1 MAGTLKTE
9 EDARVDSRFPRWGL
23 WRATVVLLVL
33 AALAAGAVSFNVGGL
48 GDSFDRVSRDIGAP
62 WYDATKD
69 TDGDGMPDDVE
80 TEGWRTQVDGV
91 VVTDPDVPD
100 TDGDGL
106 IDGVE
111 AGELTTG
118 KGAEAVY
125 AALSDPVRRDTDGD
139 KIADGDEFY
148 SDMNPRKRDT
158 DGDKLAD
165 DKELAF
171 GSDPTLG
178 NPDDDKYSDKE
189 EYDRGSDPLAYD
201 LGRVQAI
208 GAFTVGATAG
218 DFKFLARHVG
228 RMNDAQLESPEY
240 LAGQIASGVLGI
252 GDIRDLAA
260 SIGSLDLLDAVMNA
274 VGLVPGAGDTAKSVA
289 IMTVFAKQSP
299 RAERAVAGAVQRLPG
314 SKAARKKILG
324 KIFGKRVR
332 LPASLSGGP
341 KDNVVYKGD
350 GYIGITKDF
359 ERRKKEHAAR
369 GRSFIPEPI
378 KGADGLSK
386 GEARAIEET
395 CIVEGGLGAGGGSL
409 QNIRHS
415 ISPNDPDYEAA
426 IAWGRAFL
434 KKSGGTCS

>member
-1 MAGTLKTE
+1 ML
-9 EDARVDSRFPRWGL
+9 
-23 WRATVVLLVL
+23 VVLP
-33 AALAAGAVSFNVGGL
+33 ALAAGAAKFNVGGL
-48 GDSFDRVSRDIGAP
+48 GDSFDRASRDIGAP
-62 WYDATKD
+62 WHDATKD
-69 TDGDGMPDDVE
+69 TDGDGIADDVE
-80 TEGWRTQVDGV
+80 TQGWQTRADGV
-91 VVTDPDVPD
+91 AVTDPDNPD

-106 IDGVE
+106 PDGVE
-111 AGELTTG
+111 AGELTSG
-118 KGAEAVY
+118 KGAEKVY
-125 AALSDPVRRDTDGD
+125 AALSNPVRRDTDGD
-139 KIADGDEFY
+139 NIGDGDEFY

-158 DGDKLAD
+158 DRDGLAD
-165 DKELAF
+165 AKELDF

-201 LGRVQAI
+201 LGRGQAVA
-208 GAFTVGATAG
+208 AFLVGAAAG
-218 DFKFLARHVG
+218 DFEFLARHVG

-240 LAGQIASGVLGI
+240 LAGQIASGVLGV

-260 SIGSLDLLDAVMNA
+260 SIGSFDLIAAVINA
-274 VGLVPGAGDTAKSVA
+274 GGLVPGAGDTAKAVA

-314 SKAARKKILG
+314 SKATKTKILG
-324 KIFGKRVR
+324 KIFGTHVR

-341 KDNVVYKGD
+341 KDNVVYKGA
-350 GYIGITKDF
+350 GYVGITKNF

-369 GRSFIPEPI
+369 ARSFTPKPI
-378 KGADGLSK
+378 KGADRLSK

-395 CIVEGGLGAGGGSL
+395 CIVEGGLAAGGGSL

-415 ISPNDPDYEAA
+415 ISPSDPDYEAA

-434 KKSGGTCS
+434 KKSGGTCLLTQR